1 VITLPL
7 SVEERLQFQY
17 ILPIQGS
24 IATLETVVNILNKI
38 QVKEVLSPE
47 EVVDIDFEESE
58 MLLMIESVKALD
70 SAGRI
75 HLQSLELAK
84 KILRSK

>member
-1 VITLPL
+1 MITLPL

-17 ILPIQGS
+17 ILPVQGS

>member
-17 ILPIQGS
+17 ILPVQGS

>member
-1 VITLPL
+1 MITLPL

>member
-1 VITLPL
+1 MITLPL

-47 EVVDIDFEESE
+47 EVVDIDFEEPE

-75 HLQSLELAK
+75 YLQSLELAK